1 MVPILGIAL
10 GAAHV
15 LTTAEACAIGATIGA
30 GTVLGFGAL
39 SKNRD
44 TVDYQNEAPAQ
55 EDDSFE
61 AKELSEAVDLVL
73 RILRKRRK

>member
-15 LTTAEACAIGATIGA
+15 LTAAEACTIGATIGA

-39 SKNRD
+39 SKTRE
-44 TVDYQNEAPAQ
+44 TALHQNEEPTR
-55 EDDSFE
+55 EDDSLDARELTE
-61 AKELSEAVDLVL
+61 ALDLAL
-73 RILRKRRK
+73 RILRKRRT